1 MFVKKNLIIFSFIFV
16 LLVSII
22 FSLRFWFHMD
32 FVDISSGG
40 LLAISICIIFSLI
53 LGCGLMALAFFSSR
67 FGFDD
72 RVDHDLESII
82 EKHKKL

>member
-1 MFVKKNLIIFSFIFV
+1 
-16 LLVSII
+16 
-22 FSLRFWFHMD
+22 MD

-40 LLAISICIIFSLI
+40 LLAISICIILSLI

>member
-1 MFVKKNLIIFSFIFV
+1 MKKNIIIFSFIFV
-16 LLVSII
+16 LLVSIVY
-22 FSLRFWFHMD
+22 SLRFWFHMD

-40 LLAISICIIFSLI
+40 FLAIAICVIVSLV

-67 FGFDD
+67 SGFDD